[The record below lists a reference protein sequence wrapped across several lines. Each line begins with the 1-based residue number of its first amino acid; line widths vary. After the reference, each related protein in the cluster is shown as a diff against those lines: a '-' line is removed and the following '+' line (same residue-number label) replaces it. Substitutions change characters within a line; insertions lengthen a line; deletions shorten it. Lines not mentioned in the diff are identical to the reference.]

1 MRDPSSRPRIV
12 VPRPQRLRSLS
23 SIPFGWLDARLHSR
37 HWIDLLSPEALAV
50 YTFLC
55 LAADRQGVSYYRR
68 DRIGLTL
75 GVREDA
81 LRSAF
86 DRLYQLDLV
95 AYQPFHKHAS
105 DGFHQVLSLP
115 EESPPAFEDLLRGPN
130 DDDQ

>member
-1 MRDPSSRPRIV
+1 MRDPSARPRIV
-12 VPRPQRLRSLS
+12 VPRPQRLRTLS
-23 SIPFGWLDARLHSR
+23 NIPFGWLDARLHSR

-68 DRIGLTL
+68 DRIGVTL
-75 GVREDA
+75 GLHEDA
-81 LRSAF
+81 LRRAF

-95 AYQPFHKHAS
+95 AYQPFHQHAS

-115 EESPPAFEDLLRGPN
+115 EGSPPAFEELLRGP
-130 DDDQ
+130 DDDDE